1 VRILHMADVHLGY
14 QQYNSRERFND
25 FGRAF
30 LHAVGQAKERRV
42 GAVLLAG
49 DLFEKRIVDPL
60 AMRQAV
66 EGLQELQAA
75 HIPVIAVEGNHER
88 AHYRDQYS
96 WLEFLDAIGLITLLN
111 PTLHDGQMRLDPY
124 TPESGGAYV
133 DLPGGIRVYGL
144 KYYGASTDRVLGLLA
159 ESLAAQD
166 GPRPAYSIL
175 LMHAGLEGILPRC
188 SGVASRKAVEALR
201 PWIQYLALG
210 HIHKPFELD
219 GWIYNPGSLETWA
232 MDEAEWTDRG
242 FYLVEVAAHSP
253 MAHRARLIT
262 TPRRRFT
269 RLRVSVTGCPSPQAV
284 YDAVRAKAA
293 AAAEAGHGAKGDDAP
308 VVELTLE
315 GSLAFDRLD
324 LDLGYVETMVKEALQ
339 PLLARVRNL
348 ASPPDFEVG
357 PSAAGSRAELE
368 HQVLSEL
375 IERDERFRRA
385 ADQWAEV
392 ALGLKR
398 MALEGRP
405 PDAIV
410 DYLRERRS
418 ALAAQDG

>member
-1 VRILHMADVHLGY
+1 MRFLHMADVHLGY
-14 QQYNSRERFND
+14 QQYNCRERFND

-30 LHAVGQAKERRV
+30 LYAVDQASERRV
-42 GAVLLAG
+42 DAVLLAG

-66 EGLQELQAA
+66 EGLQELHRAR
-75 HIPVIAVEGNHER
+75 IPVIAVEGNHER

-111 PTLHDGQMRLDPY
+111 PTLQGGQLRLDPY
-124 TPESGGAYV
+124 SPESGGAYV
-133 DLPGGIRVYGL
+133 DLPGGVRVYGL

-188 SGVASRKAVEALR
+188 SGVASRRAVEALR
-201 PWIQYLALG
+201 PWVNYLALG
-210 HIHKPFELD
+210 HIHKPYEVD
-219 GWIYNPGSLETWA
+219 DWIYNPGSLETWA
-232 MDEAEWTDRG
+232 IDEAEWTDRG
-242 FYLVEVAAHSP
+242 FYIVDLAAHSP
-253 MAHRARLIT
+253 VTHQARLIP
-262 TPRRRFT
+262 TPRRRFI
-269 RLRVSVTGCPSPQAV
+269 RLQVSVTACPNPQAV
-284 YDAVRAKAA
+284 YDAVRAKVEAA
-293 AAAEAGHGAKGDDAP
+293 AQARRSSQGAEPA
-308 VVELTLE
+308 VVELSLE

-324 LDLGYVETMVKEALQ
+324 LDLAYVEAIVKEGFQ
-339 PLLARVRNL
+339 PLLVRVQNA
-348 ASPPDFEVG
+348 ASPPEFEVG
-357 PSAAGSRAELE
+357 RCPATSRAELE
-368 HQVLSEL
+368 HEVLREL

-398 MALEGRP
+398 MALEGSP

-410 DYLRERRS
+410 EYLRERRS
-418 ALAAQDG
+418 ALAAQDS